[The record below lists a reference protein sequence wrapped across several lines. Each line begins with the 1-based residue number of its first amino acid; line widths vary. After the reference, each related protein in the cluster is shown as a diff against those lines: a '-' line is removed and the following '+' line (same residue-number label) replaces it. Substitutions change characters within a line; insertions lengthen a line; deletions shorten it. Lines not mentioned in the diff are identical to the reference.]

1 MFYFRC
7 FFYPQNLFVKENNRF
22 EIVSIDSIYTATYA
36 YLLAHPSPPFP
47 RPSYRASI
55 YRHLFLP
62 TTICEN
68 LFFHENFFYLW
79 EFLLFHENSFWN
91 FLIRENLFF
100 LWKSFWIF
108 LNGDN
113 LFFLWKSFESFFISE
128 HLFIFVRTLFYFFLW
143 EYMSLWKQAR
153 VWMSFS
159 ETDLLSSKHGND
171 ILLISYVPSLC
182 SVAWILL
189 ILWLSIFL
197 LKKVSLNSLNSVAI
211 FTPFAV

>member
-7 FFYPQNLFVKENNRF
+7 FFYPQNLFVKENKQIWNCL
-22 EIVSIDSIYTATYA
+22 DSFNLHC
-36 YLLAHPSPPFP
+36 YLRVPPRSPPPPPPFP

-79 EFLLFHENSFWN
+79 EFVLFHENSFWN

-143 EYMSLWKQAR
+143 EYMTLWKQAR

-171 ILLISYVPSLC
+171 ILLI
-182 SVAWILL
+182 
-189 ILWLSIFL
+189 
-197 LKKVSLNSLNSVAI
+197 
-211 FTPFAV
+211 